1 MDKDFVQILEK
12 VRTCLFKKG
21 VKEFSFEN
29 LKDFGISKSEVSKY
43 VNSEEELVE
52 KLLEFERKSFESIFL
67 EYNFEGQNAIDILFI
82 VSQEINSRFE
92 RVSPSVTIELEQ
104 YFPEI
109 YSKHMDERMSFIF
122 DKIQINVQKGMAQG
136 MYRDDLS
143 EEMVGRMY
151 LSKLEDMHNPEL
163 YPPERFKFGTIY
175 DTMIDDFVKS
185 IATEEGL
192 RYYRQRKQL
201 LGVLSFGR

>member
-1 MDKDFVQILEK
+1 MNKEFVQIIEQ
-12 VRTCLFKKG
+12 VRSFLFKNG
-21 VKEFSFEN
+21 LSEFSYDK
-29 LKDFGISKSEVSKY
+29 LKDFGISEDDVSKF
-43 VNSEEELVE
+43 VSSKEELVE
-52 KLLEFERKSFESIFL
+52 KILEYERKSFEAIFL

-82 VSQEINSRFE
+82 VSQEINDRFE
-92 RVSPSVTIELEQ
+92 HVSPSITMELKE
-104 YFPEI
+104 YFPEV
-109 YSKHMDERMSFIF
+109 YAKHMEARMAFIF
-122 DKIQINVQKGMAQG
+122 DKIQINIQKGIAQG

-151 LSKLEDMHNPEL
+151 LSKLEDMHNPDL

-175 DTMIDDFVKS
+175 DTMIDEFVKS
-185 IATEEGL
+185 IATTGGL

>member
-1 MDKDFVQILEK
+1 MDKDFVQIIEK

-21 VKEFSFEN
+21 VKDFS
-29 LKDFGISKSEVSKY
+29 LKKLKKFGVSQTEVSKY

-52 KLLEFERKSFESIFL
+52 KILEYERRSFESIFL

-92 RVSPSVTIELEQ
+92 RVSPSITIELEQ
-104 YFPEI
+104 YFPKV
-109 YSKHMDERMSFIF
+109 YRKHMDERMTFIF
-122 DKIQINVQKGMAQG
+122 DKIQINIQKGMVQG

-151 LSKLEDMHNPEL
+151 LSKLEDMHNPKL

-175 DTMIDDFVKS
+175 DTMIDEFVKS